1 MEVKICNQQTNTPPS
16 VGLQE
21 GSAGEKMGLRDAALP
36 PSPLIL
42 LLLTTPILLQGT
54 TAQNTVFSIQKR
66 IDKKVREAHDQINHK
81 CNALL
86 SAEF

>member
-54 TAQNTVFSIQKR
+54 TAQNTVFSVQLSEFKNELTKR
-66 IDKKVREAHDQINHK
+66 SEKHMIR
-81 CNALL
+81 
-86 SAEF
+86 

>member
-1 MEVKICNQQTNTPPS
+1 MIWMEVKICNQQTNTPPS

-54 TAQNTVFSIQKR
+54 TAQNTVFSVQLSEFKNELTKR
-66 IDKKVREAHDQINHK
+66 SEKHMIR
-81 CNALL
+81 
-86 SAEF
+86 

>member
-54 TAQNTVFSIQKR
+54 TAQNTVFSVHLCEFKDEMTKR
-66 IDKKVREAHDQINHK
+66 SEKHMIR
-81 CNALL
+81 
-86 SAEF
+86 